1 MTIEWWNLLHKKR
14 VLNKLPARQIFD
26 NTVKPLAKD
35 IESNTLKKVKYL
47 PEKFSQFQETVIV
60 NDYVAINVFSNDGY
74 SFLIKDKKVADGFR
88 KYFEALW
95 KIAK

>member
-1 MTIEWWNLLHKKR
+1 LRCI
-14 VLNKLPARQIFD
+14 
-26 NTVKPLAKD
+26 
-35 IESNTLKKVKYL
+35 LKNYQKWDLTKVKYL

-74 SFLIKDKKVADGFR
+74 SFLIKDKKVADGYR